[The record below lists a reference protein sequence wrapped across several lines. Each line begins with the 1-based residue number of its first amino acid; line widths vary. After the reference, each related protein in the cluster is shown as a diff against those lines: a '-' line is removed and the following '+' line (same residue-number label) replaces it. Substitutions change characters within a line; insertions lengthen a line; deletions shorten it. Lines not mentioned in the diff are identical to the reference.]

1 MTTIKDRFFGFKSA
15 RCARVAVVAVAAVL
29 GLASQTAAAGEFH
42 GAVATKSH
50 YGAIFQIDSGSNG
63 AIKKTINNVENLLND
78 PRLKGKIKIE
88 LIANSKGYAIYVKNN
103 GFEKKLSGLQKQ
115 GVILAQC
122 NNTLHE
128 LHVNRSELYPFVSIV
143 PSGMGEITLR
153 ESEGW
158 AYIHPS
164 APGHEAF

>member
-1 MTTIKDRFFGFKSA
+1 MIARQLVSTKSTTA
-15 RCARVAVVAVAAVL
+15 RALALAFAFAGAV
-29 GLASQTAAAGEFH
+29 GLSGRAMASNDFH
-42 GAVATKSH
+42 GAMPTKSS
-50 YGAIFQIDSGSNG
+50 YGAIFQIDDGGNG
-63 AIKKTINNVENLLND
+63 AIKKTLNNIENLLHD
-78 PRLKGKIKIE
+78 PRLKGKVKIE
-88 LIANSKGYAIYVKNN
+88 LIANSKGYAVYVKNN
-103 GFEKKLSGLQKQ
+103 GFEQKLRALQKQ

-128 LHVNRSELYPFVSIV
+128 LHVDRKDLYPFVSIV

-164 APGHEAF
+164 APAPDSF

>member
-1 MTTIKDRFFGFKSA
+1 MTSVNGRISGFKSA
-15 RCARVAVVAVAAVL
+15 RRALGAVAVVTAVL
-29 GLASQTAAAGEFH
+29 GIPGQAAAAGGFH
-42 GAVATKSH
+42 GASATKSS
-50 YGAIFQIDSGSNG
+50 YGAIFQIDNGNNG
-63 AIKKTINNVENLLND
+63 AIKKTLNNVENLLDD
-78 PRLKGKIKIE
+78 PRLKGKVKIE

-103 GFEKKLSGLQKQ
+103 GFEKRLLNLRKQ

-122 NNTLHE
+122 NNTLRE
-128 LHVNRSELYPFVSIV
+128 LHVSRSSLYPFVSIV

-164 APGHEAF
+164 SPTHTSF